1 MKNRTILKLAAFLLL
16 AAMLLPACAQDKGG
30 DKDASTT
37 PAVTNPAETTPAE
50 TTADPNLRANHAD
63 KLPADLDF
71 GGEAVTML
79 FRGTDS
85 YLEGTSGSYWI
96 INDVCGTDNI
106 GDIVSDLVW
115 ERNQNVAE
123 RLHIDLSWVPTNGG
137 GLGADQTMVRQTL
150 TAATGEYD
158 GMLLTG
164 NTSATLGI
172 SAMLRG
178 LENAPYI
185 DYESPWWWNDVI
197 ECYSLD
203 AKHYQ
208 FILGDMLMTNLA
220 QTGVLFYNKNLYE
233 DIYGDPDD
241 MYKLAIDGDLTWD
254 KVAEKV
260 EGAYKDV
267 NGDGAR
273 NLGDVFGYG
282 WSVNKNEELSH
293 IAISCGLDLY
303 QRDEEGHLTI
313 TMDNERTVT
322 AIETIY
328 RLMNENEGSFSF
340 GGGSIAD
347 VAKPFS
353 ESQMLFSVMRLI
365 MATGETLREMED
377 DYGIL
382 PVPKL
387 TEDQEYLSFIHDSGT
402 VLCVPRTIS
411 DKKFETIGATFEA
424 LCGEAHRTY
433 MDAFLDTALKMKYS
447 RDALSG
453 QCIDIFLDSLVSN
466 PLQIYAEWTNSIVSS
481 CIWGPMKSNPNGF
494 ASAFKKVGPAA
505 QKTWDRAVEKLIEQ
519 MDS

>member
-1 MKNRTILKLAAFLLL
+1 MKNRTLLKWTALLLL

-30 DKDASTT
+30 DKDATT
-37 PAVTNPAETTPAE
+37 PAVTGPADTTPAE
-50 TTADPNLRANHAD
+50 TTADPNLRANHHD
-63 KLPADLDF
+63 KIPEGTNF

-79 FRGTDS
+79 FRGTEAD
-85 YLEGTSGSYWI
+85 LAGTTGSYWI
-96 INDVCGTDNI
+96 RNDVCGTDNI

-115 ERNQNVAE
+115 ERNANVAE
-123 RLHIDLSWVPTNGG
+123 RLNINLSWVPTAGG
-137 GLGADQTMVRQTL
+137 GLGADQQVVRNTL
-150 TAATGEYD
+150 TAATGDYD

-164 NTSATLGI
+164 NTSATLGVN
-172 SAMLRG
+172 AMLRA

-197 ECYSLD
+197 KCYSLD

-208 FILGDMLMTNLA
+208 FVLGDMLMTNLA

-233 DIYGDPDD
+233 DIYGDPND

-267 NGDGAR
+267 NGNGAR
-273 NLGDVFGYG
+273 DEGDLFGYG
-282 WSVNKNEELSH
+282 WSKGKTEELSH
-293 IAISCGLDLY
+293 IVEGCNLDQY
-303 QRDEEGHLTI
+303 VRDEEGHLTI
-313 TMDNERTVT
+313 TMDNERTIT

-340 GGGSIAD
+340 GGGAVAD

-353 ESQMLFSVMRLI
+353 EGAILFTVLRLI
-365 MATGETLREMED
+365 SATTETLREMED

-387 TEDQEYLSFIHDSGT
+387 TEDQPYLSLMHGSGT
-402 VLCVPRTIS
+402 VLCIPRTIS
-411 DKKFETIGATFEA
+411 DKKFETVGATFEA

-453 QCIDIFLDSLVSN
+453 QCIDIFLESLTSN
-466 PLQIYAEWTNSIVSS
+466 PLHVYSDWCNGIISTCIY
-481 CIWGPMKSNPNGF
+481 GPMMNNPNGF

-519 MDS
+519 MDG